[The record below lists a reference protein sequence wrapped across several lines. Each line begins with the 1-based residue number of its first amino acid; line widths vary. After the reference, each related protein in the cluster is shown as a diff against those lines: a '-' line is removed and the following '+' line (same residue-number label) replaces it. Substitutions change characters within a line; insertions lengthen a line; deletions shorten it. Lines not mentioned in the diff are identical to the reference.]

1 MITSALRRR
10 SPVCG
15 LAVLSA
21 AACSVLLISACSGG
35 SPAGHPVATRS
46 PPPATSGATAS
57 ATPAATTG
65 PGTPGAPIPPARA
78 LPRCRT
84 GQLSTAFTGLNAAMG
99 GQRGMTLIL
108 TSHSGG
114 TCYVYGYPGLAF
126 YGSGVPM
133 STHLTWMK
141 EPHTKVV
148 LHPGGNAQ
156 ALLTWRVN
164 MDTPTPFNPDIVH
177 VTPPGEYT
185 YLRAIWPGGP
195 VLGGNIISWPLRAA
209 PAGPFPAGTGTVAN
223 PFNGMC
229 MALAGN
235 GTAVM
240 AWKCSAGAS
249 SQQWTGYS
257 DGTLRINGKCLD
269 VTGPG
274 VGAKVKIAAC
284 TGPASQKWEIGQVSS
299 NSFGP
304 IIGLGSS
311 NVLTDPGGSSINGT
325 QLQMGVNRGDQ
336 SGPWHVSFRHYIRH

>member
-10 SPVCG
+10 SPVYG

-108 TSHSGG
+108 TSHSGS

-141 EPHTKVV
+141 EPHTEVV

-164 MDTPTPFNPDIVH
+164 MDTLTPFNPDIVH

-195 VLGGNIISWPLRAA
+195 V
-209 PAGPFPAGTGTVAN
+209 
-223 PFNGMC
+223 
-229 MALAGN
+229 
-235 GTAVM
+235 
-240 AWKCSAGAS
+240 
-249 SQQWTGYS
+249 
-257 DGTLRINGKCLD
+257 
-269 VTGPG
+269 
-274 VGAKVKIAAC
+274 
-284 TGPASQKWEIGQVSS
+284 
-299 NSFGP
+299 
-304 IIGLGSS
+304 
-311 NVLTDPGGSSINGT
+311 
-325 QLQMGVNRGDQ
+325 
-336 SGPWHVSFRHYIRH
+336 